1 MGNQEV
7 EMSDVI
13 VVLDELDDD
22 QTQVVVNALKALGM
36 CIESVDNENSVV
48 EGSVATARLGEIK
61 KVQFVRYVRNVFN
74 YEAEQAVDGQGGT
87 ADAERDQY
95 ED

>member
-1 MGNQEV
+1 MSNQEI

-36 CIESVDNENSVV
+36 SVESVDHENSVV
-48 EGSVATARLGEIK
+48 EGCVETCKLADIRKIEH
-61 KVQFVRYVRNVFN
+61 VRYVRNVFN
-74 YEAEQAVDGQGGT
+74 YEAEQAVERQGST
-87 ADAERDQY
+87 ADSEPDQY

>member
-1 MGNQEV
+1 MSNQEI

-22 QTQVVVNALKALGM
+22 QTQAVVNALKAVGM
-36 CIESVDNENSVV
+36 CVESLDNENSVV
-48 EGSVATARLGEIK
+48 EGSVETCKVAEIRLIEH
-61 KVQFVRYVRNVFN
+61 VRYVRNVFN
-74 YEAEQAVDGQGGT
+74 Y
-87 ADAERDQY
+87 DAERAIEGAGGTDDAGPDQY